1 MSDSKSRASAGE
13 VIWSPPSDLI
23 ASCQLTKFACRLAA
37 LSGQE
42 FTNYNQLHKWSVDNL
57 ELFWREALSFLEIK
71 GSGVLD
77 PVLMNE
83 GGPTPLARKWFPNFQ
98 LNFADNLLSGAPDEE
113 IAVVAWSEER
123 IRRSYT
129 FAKLRDLVMR
139 VRRFLRDEASVKPG
153 DRVFGY
159 LPNIPEAVV
168 AMLGTAKLGAT
179 WSSCGTDYQSEGVVA
194 RIERVRPK
202 VLVVS
207 AGYLW
212 RGETRSLNDII
223 NQLVN
228 RCTSIKA
235 VLVVDHLGLSDKFRI
250 VSDRSVIIEHFNA
263 LQSDD
268 APWSDGPLFPFSQPL
283 YILFSSGTTGRPKG
297 IVHTAGGTLIEH
309 KKEHLLHSD
318 IRRGDRCFYQTS
330 TSWMMWNWLVSGLAS
345 GATIL
350 LYEGD
355 AFREDG
361 GILWRL
367 ADTERIT
374 HFGTSA
380 AYIAEL
386 EKRGLEPG
394 QRYKLSDLRAVFS
407 TGSSLS
413 PRLFDYVKSAIKPLW
428 LQSISGGTDIVGCFG
443 LGCPIRPVIRGEV
456 QSKSLGYDVRVFNSE
471 VESVVGEQGEL
482 VCASPAPSMPSHFID
497 DPSGADYQSAYF
509 SDFPGVW
516 RHGDYVLETS
526 EGGLIFSGRSDATL
540 KPGGVRVAT
549 ADIYAVLQRVADVVQ
564 GMAVGYSPPGEGAS
578 ESIVLFVVLRAG
590 KELTR
595 ELEDEI
601 RRELKRDNTFFV
613 PKLIFQAPDLPR
625 TANNKLAELTVKK
638 ILRGEDAGNKSALVN
653 PECLGFFEGVARG
666 MGTRF
671 SR

>member
-13 VIWSPPSDLI
+13 AIWSPPSDLI

-57 ELFWREALSFLEIK
+57 ELFWREAVSFLEIK

-179 WSSCGTDYQSEGVVA
+179 WSSCGTDYQSEGVAA

-235 VLVVDHLGLSDKFRI
+235 VLVVEHLRFSEKFKIESDH
-250 VSDRSVIIEHFNA
+250 SVIIEHFNE
-263 LQSDD
+263 LKSDD

-361 GILWRL
+361 EILWRL

-443 LGCPIRPVIRGEV
+443 LGCPIRPAIRGEV

-471 VESVVGEQGEL
+471 GESVVGEQGEL

-653 PECLGFFEGVARG
+653 PECLGFFEGVARQI
-666 MGTRF
+666 R
-671 SR
+671 